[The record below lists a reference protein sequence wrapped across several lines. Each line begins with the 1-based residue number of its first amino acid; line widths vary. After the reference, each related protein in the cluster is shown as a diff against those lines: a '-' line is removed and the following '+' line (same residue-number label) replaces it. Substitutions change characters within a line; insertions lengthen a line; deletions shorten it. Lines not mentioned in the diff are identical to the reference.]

1 MAQDQLKTRVD
12 PKPPAPGD
20 AASGPTA
27 PPVSSASITPP
38 PLPPPLPTAA
48 NKGAA
53 AEPPPLAAAQP
64 APPALRVA
72 EQGAKAAAAS
82 ASAAA
87 MTVPPPTPPGLPKS
101 PPAAASPRADSA
113 TPARSAPA
121 APGAAPPPPGAT
133 PPPPATDDE
142 AEDADDPAPRRVARR
157 RPAGPA
163 RNRIAAN
170 DDVPS
175 IGGLIYSLEQKPSNK
190 AFRIA
195 AFASAG
201 WAVIAVGF
209 AALSLWNEAA
219 TTTWGALL
227 MRPSTLGL
235 FAAVVVPIAV
245 IWFLA
250 LLGWRAEELRLR
262 SSTMTEVA
270 IRLAEPDRMAEESIA
285 SLGQAVRRQ
294 VGFMN
299 EAVGR
304 AIGRAGELET
314 LVHNEVAH
322 LEHSYEENER
332 RIRGL
337 IQELTSERLALSAT
351 SGSFNE
357 TLRTLGAEVPA
368 LIEKLSNQQVNL
380 AKIIQGAADNLTSL
394 ETTLSTSVNSLEG
407 QLGTR
412 TTHLQNVLEG
422 YTGALKLALDT
433 RTEQM
438 QIMLEDHTTR
448 LGETLDGHGDRLAG
462 ALGQRTETMQQ
473 MLEAY
478 TTGLAG
484 ALGSRTE
491 QMQVAFAGHMQALD
505 TAITNRTENLQTVF
519 EEYARALDSTL
530 AVRSEHLDSQLVER
544 TRALDA
550 AFAQRL
556 QLFDDTIQR
565 TTLAIDR
572 AVEGRAEALTNALE
586 AHART
591 FAETISRQSLE
602 LDESLTQGITSV
614 RRTSENI
621 TRQSLKA
628 IETLAGQSDMLRNVS
643 ENLLGQINNVTNR
656 FESQGQSI
664 LRAANALE
672 SANYKIDQTLQARH
686 GDLSH
691 TLDRLTGKANEF
703 SRYIADYSSTI
714 EGSISAAEQRARQ
727 AAEELKAGTQSQRQL
742 ALDEIERLRAE
753 TEAESSRALADLN
766 QRLSSVS
773 HQVSTQLGSLSSRFD
788 ETSEEVRERTRRIT
802 EEMSREQARLS
813 AELERL
819 PQTTRASSEAVR
831 RSLQDQ
837 IRALDQLSS
846 LASREA
852 HRRDIALPVAHG
864 GALSS
869 APAPG
874 TTAPTAAPLPGSAGP
889 ASSAPAS
896 SAAASSAPASSAP
909 ASSAAANASPRS
921 LSSLSASLA
930 QELGARSAQ
939 SAAAAPAHAA
949 RAAAHPPAGDGRDAW
964 SLGDL
969 LKRASHDDDGQRGAP
984 AAAPQPQLSPQP
996 APVQAPP
1003 PAAAAAPFTLN
1014 IETLS
1019 RALDPATAA
1028 VIWTRLKSGQRG
1040 IMVRSI
1046 YSAEGRNAFDELSR
1060 RYPADA
1066 TLQNSVNRY
1075 LADFERILRDTDAK
1089 DPSGRLTQSHM
1100 TSATGRVYLLLAHAS
1115 GRLS

>member
-1 MAQDQLKTRVD
+1 MPNNA
-12 PKPPAPGD
+12 
-20 AASGPTA
+20 
-27 PPVSSASITPP
+27 
-38 PLPPPLPTAA
+38 
-48 NKGAA
+48 
-53 AEPPPLAAAQP
+53 
-64 APPALRVA
+64 
-72 EQGAKAAAAS
+72 
-82 ASAAA
+82 
-87 MTVPPPTPPGLPKS
+87 
-101 PPAAASPRADSA
+101 
-113 TPARSAPA
+113 SAPA
-121 APGAAPPPPGAT
+121 PNVAAKQPAVAAPPTASNDD
-133 PPPPATDDE
+133 AMHDDE
-142 AEDADDPAPRRVARR
+142 EQAAAPRRVARR

-190 AFRIA
+190 AFQIA
-195 AFASAG
+195 AAASAG
-201 WAVIAVGF
+201 WAVLALSF
-209 AALSLWNEAA
+209 AAYSLSHEAA
-219 TTTWGALL
+219 VTSWGELL
-227 MRPSTLGL
+227 SRPSALTL
-235 FAAVVVPIAV
+235 FAAIVVPIAI

-270 IRLAEPDRMAEESIA
+270 IRLAEPDRMAEDSIA

-304 AIGRAGELET
+304 AIGRAGELES

-337 IQELTSERLALSAT
+337 IQELASERHALTAT

-394 ETTLSTSVNSLEG
+394 ETTLATSVGSLEG

-422 YTGALKLALDT
+422 YTGALNMALGS
-433 RTEQM
+433 RTDQL
-438 QIMLEDHTTR
+438 QILLEDHTTK
-448 LGETLDGHGDRLAG
+448 LGETLDGHTDRLG
-462 ALGQRTETMQQ
+462 DALGQRTETMQQ

-491 QMQVAFAGHMQALD
+491 QMQVAFEGHMKALD
-505 TAITNRTENLQTVF
+505 NAIANRTENLQTVF

-530 AVRSEHLDSQLVER
+530 AVRSERLDTQLVER

-550 AFAQRL
+550 AFSERL
-556 QLFDDTIQR
+556 NLFDDTIQR

-572 AVEGRAEALTNALE
+572 AVEDRAQALTNALDS
-586 AHART
+586 HART
-591 FAETISRQSLE
+591 FAETISRQSLD
-602 LDESLTQGITSV
+602 LDESLSQGITSV

-643 ENLLGQINNVTNR
+643 ENLLGQINTVTNR

-664 LRAANALE
+664 LKAANALE
-672 SANYKIDQTLQARH
+672 SANFKIDQTLQARH

-703 SRYIADYSSTI
+703 SRYIADYSSSI
-714 EGSISAAEQRARQ
+714 EGSISAAEERARA
-727 AAEELKAGTQSQRQL
+727 AAEELKAGTHTQRQI
-742 ALDEIERLRAE
+742 AMSEIERLRTE
-753 TEAESSRALADLN
+753 TETESSRALAELN
-766 QRLSSVS
+766 ERLSSVS
-773 HQVSTQLGSLSSRFD
+773 QQVSSQLGSLSSRFD
-788 ETSEEVRERTRRIT
+788 ATSEEVRERARRVA
-802 EEMSREQARLS
+802 EEMSREQARLT

-819 PQTTRASSEAVR
+819 PQTSRASSEAMR

-846 LASREA
+846 LTSREA
-852 HRRDIALPVAHG
+852 HRRDVSLPVAHG
-864 GALSS
+864 GPLTPAPA
-869 APAPG
+869 APAP
-874 TTAPTAAPLPGSAGP
+874 APAPQPSPAAPQ
-889 ASSAPAS
+889 
-896 SAAASSAPASSAP
+896 
-909 ASSAAANASPRS
+909 RS

-930 QELGARSAQ
+930 QELGARNAA
-939 SAAAAPAHAA
+939 SAAASAPP
-949 RAAAHPPAGDGRDAW
+949 AAAPPAATAPPAGPGDGREAW

-969 LKRASHDDDGQRGAP
+969 LKRASRDEEAQRAQAQAAPAPQPAAPAPAPAPAP
-984 AAAPQPQLSPQP
+984 AAAPFS
-996 APVQAPP
+996 
-1003 PAAAAAPFTLN
+1003 LN
-1014 IETLS
+1014 IEVLS

-1046 YSAEGRNAFDELSR
+1046 YSADGRNAFDEVSR
-1060 RYPADA
+1060 RYPNDPA
-1066 TLQNSVNRY
+1066 LQNTVNRY